1 MQKIRTD
8 LLIIGAGPAGLCAS
22 LYAARAGISFEIVE
36 KNMAGGQIINTQVID
51 NYPGFKEDI
60 SGFELI
66 QNIVEHCRKFNI
78 NIREYFEVNSIR
90 LVDDLTKEDKKSIDL
105 DLKELKNKK
114 SPKFVC
120 FNSKTAILSRALI
133 VATGASPKRLG
144 VEGESKLIGKGIS
157 FCATCDG
164 ALYKDKEVA
173 VVGGGN
179 SAIEEAM
186 FLTKFASK
194 VYVIHRRDELRAVKI
209 LQEKAFSNEKI
220 NFILSSVIEKFIGTD
235 KLEEIIIRDKRNNQI
250 YNKKVDGVFEYVGIT
265 PNSDLVKD
273 LVELDKDGF
282 IITNFNME
290 TSISGV
296 FAAGDVRNTTLRQVV
311 TAVADGAVAATSVDK
326 YLSNLS

>member
-90 LVDDLTKEDKKSIDL
+90 LVDDLTEEGKKSIDL

-114 SPKFVC
+114 LPKFIC
-120 FNSKTAILSRALI
+120 FNNKTVILSRAI
-133 VATGASPKRLG
+133 IMATGASPKKLG
-144 VEGESKLIGKGIS
+144 AEGESKLIGKGIS

-179 SAIEEAM
+179 SAIEEAL

-209 LQEKAFSNEKI
+209 LQKKAFRNEKI
-220 NFILSSVIEKFIGTD
+220 NFILSSVIEKFVGTD
-235 KLEEIIIRDKRNNQI
+235 KLEEIIIRDKKNNQI

-290 TSISGV
+290 TSIPGV
-296 FAAGDVRNTTLRQVV
+296 FAAGDVRNTSLRQVV
-311 TAVADGAVAATSVDK
+311 TAVADGAVAATSVDR